1 MSIILSSISKDDF
14 NKLYTQRIQNYNQLL
29 KLNHVTFFA
38 ASVGAHSY
46 LKMLVSGQI
55 HDHNPEDLR
64 QSEIETILTY
74 IDKGRT
80 VTPLAIQKIIND
92 YPHIQV
98 DHPDHYVF
106 LGDITEF
113 SSVFFPGMLPSV
125 NKVIIDYL
133 LFNKIVN
140 VFGSSAKRFL
150 LLKNC
155 DISDLAINTI
165 QNKINS
171 SIYDKQSYDN
181 YSNVLEKY
189 ITTVDQSLKNYQLD
203 QQYLLDMI
211 DSLSKRVFQLES
223 ALETQQKEGVN
234 GYLLSWH

>member
-1 MSIILSSISKDDF
+1 MSLIATSISKADF

-29 KLNHVTFFA
+29 KLNPVTFFA

-55 HDHNPEDLR
+55 HDHNPEELR

-74 IDKGRT
+74 IDKGKT
-80 VTPLAIQKIIND
+80 VTPVAIQKIVND
-92 YPHIQV
+92 YPHAQV
-98 DHPDHYVF
+98 DYPDHYIF

-125 NKVIIDYL
+125 NKIIVDYL
-133 LFNKIVN
+133 LLIMIVN
-140 VFGSSAKRFL
+140 VFGSSTKRFL

-155 DISDLAINTI
+155 DISDVAINTI

-189 ITTVDQSLKNYQLD
+189 IITVNQSLKNYQLD
-203 QQYLLDMI
+203 QKYLLGMI
-211 DSLSKRVFQLES
+211 DSLSKSVFELET
-223 ALETQQKEGVN
+223 ALETQQREGVN

>member
-1 MSIILSSISKDDF
+1 MSLIATSISKADF

-29 KLNHVTFFA
+29 KLNPVTFFA

-55 HDHNPEDLR
+55 HDHNPEELR

-74 IDKGRT
+74 IDKGKT
-80 VTPLAIQKIIND
+80 VTPVAIQKIVND
-92 YPHIQV
+92 YPHAQV
-98 DHPDHYVF
+98 DYPDHYIF

-125 NKVIIDYL
+125 NKIIVDYL
-133 LFNKIVN
+133 LLNMIVN
-140 VFGSSAKRFL
+140 VFGSSTKRFL

-155 DISDLAINTI
+155 DISDVAINTI

-189 ITTVDQSLKNYQLD
+189 IITVNQSLKNYQLD
-203 QQYLLDMI
+203 QQYLLGMI
-211 DSLSKRVFQLES
+211 DSLSKRVFELET
-223 ALETQQKEGVN
+223 ALETQQREGVN